1 MKNVLIIAYH
11 FPPIGGGAVL
21 RTQKF
26 VKYLPQ
32 FGLMPTVVTTDIPVS
47 IKDDSL
53 LGELDK
59 RIEIFRTVTFEKFG
73 IEKSLDEKI
82 HKQNKEKRVLFAK
95 LLIIWK
101 FFKNTIINNF
111 FIPDRYVG
119 WTIFAYKKCKEIIKR
134 QKIDMI
140 YSSSPPV
147 SAHLVAYL
155 LKCHK
160 KIPWVMDYR
169 DLWLNHNI
177 LGPKTKFSKFI
188 SNKLEKKFIS
198 RADKIISATAII
210 TEDFI
215 DRYKKNNKFITIT
228 NGYDKE
234 KFENNHTSK
243 YKTKN
248 KFTIVYSGSFSNYQ
262 TPEYFLIAIKELLL
276 EHNDFKS
283 DIEVVF
289 AGSVEQNHLVST
301 IVNFVGFIPY
311 QEAVDLICSADVLLL
326 TIYELQCSK
335 SVLTTKLFDYIG
347 AQNPILALIPPGIA
361 SEMIKNEKLGVVVSP
376 KNIPDIKDA
385 ILEFYVKW
393 KEKKLYTGANYS
405 VLAKKF
411 DRKQLTYELSKVLN
425 EAINHKKII

>member
-1 MKNVLIIAYH
+1 MENILIIVYH
-11 FPPIGGGAVL
+11 FPPMGGGAVL

-32 FGLMPTVVTTDIPVS
+32 FGLMPTVVTANIPAS
-47 IKDDSL
+47 IKDDTL
-53 LGELDK
+53 LEELDK
-59 RIEIFRTVTFEKFG
+59 RIEIFRTITFEKFG
-73 IEKSLDEKI
+73 IEKNLNEKI
-82 HKQNKEKRVLFAK
+82 HENKKAKRTLLLK

-101 FFKNTIINNF
+101 FFKNTIVNNF
-111 FIPDRYVG
+111 FIPDKYVG
-119 WTIFAYKKCKEIIKR
+119 WTIFAYKKCKEIIKK
-134 QKIDMI
+134 QQIDMI

-147 SAHLVAYL
+147 STHLVAYL
-155 LKCHK
+155 LKCHE

-188 SNKLEKKFIS
+188 NNKVEKKFIS
-198 RADKIISATAII
+198 RADKVISATTTI

-234 KFENNHTSK
+234 RFDNNHISK

-276 EHNDFKS
+276 EYNDFKS
-283 DIEVVF
+283 DIEIIF
-289 AGSVEQNHLVST
+289 AGSVEKNHLVSS
-301 IVNFVGFIPY
+301 IVNFIGFIPY
-311 QEAVDLICSADVLLL
+311 KDAVDLICSADVLLL

-347 AQNPILALIPPGIA
+347 AQKPILALIPSGIA
-361 SEMIKNEKLGVVVSP
+361 SEMIKDEKLGVVVSP
-376 KNIPDIKDA
+376 NNIQDIKRA
-385 ILEFYVKW
+385 ILGLYMKW

-405 VLAKKF
+405 MLAKKF
-411 DRKQLTYELSKVLN
+411 DRKQLTYELSKVLK
-425 EAINHKKII
+425 EVVNHKK